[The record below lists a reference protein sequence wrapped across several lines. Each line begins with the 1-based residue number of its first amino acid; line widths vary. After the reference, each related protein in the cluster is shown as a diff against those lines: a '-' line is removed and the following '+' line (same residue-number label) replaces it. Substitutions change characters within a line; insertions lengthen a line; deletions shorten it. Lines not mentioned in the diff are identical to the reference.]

1 MKRFQTMLIGAMCM
15 CAPMVGWAST
25 ADSTLLLL
33 EQMMRPNY
41 NSTLSLSLEDA
52 MDYAIKQNRTLQNA
66 SLEVKK
72 AHAQRWQTIAQ
83 LLPQADGTF
92 GKSNMYDANWD
103 EKKIQ
108 LNPLEPPMSM
118 SPWSLGITVSEGINA
133 QAIVGVLLN
142 NIAIEMQDITYQKT
156 ELDLRGDVLVSYTS
170 VLVLQDVS
178 NLLDSSLTNMIALAD
193 QTKKMVE
200 VGAAESTQYDQIAV
214 KVNTLR
220 NSVNASKRNLRLT
233 EDALKVLLN
242 VDGLTDLQLT
252 NTLDE
257 VLNLDKALG
266 VLFENYD
273 IRNNY
278 DYQLLEKNVELA
290 KENVIMAGMAYLPTV
305 AAYYKYT
312 GQYGKNIFTMMSS
325 PHTVGFTLS
334 MPIWSSGKRAAA
346 VNEKQVALKE
356 AENTLSQTKDNLDIQ
371 YHNLRYTL
379 VNNYET
385 YLNVK
390 DNTEVTQR
398 VMKNIANK
406 YQWGAAS
413 ALEVT
418 TASNDLITAQSSYVN
433 AVMSLVQSAVELE
446 KFLNNK

>member
-1 MKRFQTMLIGAMCM
+1 MKKIKCLLLGVVLV
-15 CAPMVGWAST
+15 CAPMMGWAST
-25 ADSTLLLL
+25 QDSTLLLL
-33 EQMMRPNY
+33 EQLMRPNY
-41 NSTLSLSLEDA
+41 TSTLTLSLEEA
-52 MDYAIKQNRTLQNA
+52 INYALQQNRNLQNA
-66 SLEVKK
+66 SLDVKK

-83 LLPQADGTF
+83 LLPQGDGTF
-92 GKSNMYDANWD
+92 GKTNMYDADWN
-103 EKKIQ
+103 EKMIQ
-108 LNPLEPPMSM
+108 LSAMQPPMSM
-118 SPWSLGITVSEGINA
+118 SPWTLGLTASEGINA

-142 NIAIEMQDITYQKT
+142 NIAIKMQDISYEKT
-156 ELDLRGDVLVSYTS
+156 ESDLRGDVLVSYTS
-170 VLVLQDVS
+170 VLVLGDVA
-178 NLLDSSLTNMIALAD
+178 NLLDSSLTNMIVLAD

-220 NSVNASKRNLRLT
+220 NSVNASRRNLRLT

-242 VDGLTDLQLT
+242 VDGQTELKLT
-252 NTLDE
+252 NTLGE
-257 VLNLDKALG
+257 VLDLNAALS

-273 IRNNY
+273 IRRNY

-290 KENVIMAGMAYLPTV
+290 KKNVIMAGMAYLPTL
-305 AAYYKYT
+305 AGYYKYT
-312 GQYGKNIFTMMSS
+312 GQYGDNIFTMMSS

-346 VNEKQVALKE
+346 VNEKQIALKQ
-356 AENTLSQTKDNLDIQ
+356 AENTFSQTKDNLDIQ

-406 YQWGAAS
+406 YKWGAAS

>member
-1 MKRFQTMLIGAMCM
+1 MKKISVLCLGVTLA
-15 CAPMVGWAST
+15 CAPVVGRASMQ
-25 ADSTLLLL
+25 DSTLLLL
-33 EQMMRPNY
+33 EQLMRPNY
-41 NSTLSLSLEDA
+41 TSTLSLSLEDA
-52 MDYAIKQNRTLQNA
+52 VNYAIRQNRELQNA
-66 SLEVKK
+66 SLDVKK
-72 AHAQRWQTIAQ
+72 AHAQRWQTIAK
-83 LLPQADGTF
+83 LLPQGDGTF
-92 GKSNMYDANWD
+92 GKSAMYDTSWS
-103 EKKIQ
+103 EKTIN
-108 LNPLEPPMSM
+108 LGTGNMSM
-118 SPWSLGITVSEGINA
+118 SPWTLGITISEGINA

-142 NIAIEMQDITYQKT
+142 NIAIQMQDITYDKT
-156 ELDLRGDVLVSYTS
+156 ESDLRGDVLVSYTS
-170 VLVLQDVS
+170 VLVLKDVA
-178 NLLDSSLTNMIALAD
+178 NLLDSSLTNMTALAD

-220 NSVNASKRNLRLT
+220 NSVNASRRNLRLT

-242 VDGLTDLQLT
+242 VDGQTELILT
-252 NTLDE
+252 NSLNQVLD
-257 VLNLDKALG
+257 LNAALS
-266 VLFENYD
+266 VLFEQYNV
-273 IRNNY
+273 RNNY

-290 KENVIMAGMAYLPTV
+290 RQNVIMSGMAYLPTV
-305 AAYYKYT
+305 AGYYKYT
-312 GQYGKNIFTMMSS
+312 GQYGDNIFTMMSS

-334 MPIWSSGKRAAA
+334 MPIWSSGQRAAA
-346 VNEKQVALKE
+346 VHEKRIALKQ
-356 AENTLSQTKDNLDIQ
+356 AQNTFSQTRDNLDIQ

-406 YQWGAAS
+406 YKWGAAS

-418 TASNDLITAQSSYVN
+418 NASNDLITAQSAYVN

>member
-1 MKRFQTMLIGAMCM
+1 MF
-15 CAPMVGWAST
+15 APMMGWAETS
-25 ADSTLLLL
+25 DSTLLLL
-33 EQMMRPNY
+33 EKLMRPNY
-41 NSTLSLSLEDA
+41 TSTLSLSLEDA
-52 MDYAIKQNRTLQNA
+52 MDYAIKQNRSLQNA
-66 SLEVKK
+66 SLEVRK

-92 GKSNMYDANWD
+92 GKNNMYDADWN
-103 EKKIQ
+103 EKTIQ
-108 LNPLEPPMSM
+108 LNPLQPPMSM

-156 ELDLRGDVLVSYTS
+156 ESDLRGDVLVSYTS

-178 NLLDSSLTNMIALAD
+178 NLLDSSLINMVSLAE

-233 EDALKVLLN
+233 QDALKVLLN
-242 VDGLTDLQLT
+242 VDGETELQLT
-252 NTLDE
+252 NTLTE
-257 VLNLDKALG
+257 VLDLDKALS
-266 VLFENYD
+266 VLFESYD

-290 KENVIMAGMAYLPTV
+290 KKNVVMAGMAYLPTL
-305 AAYYKYT
+305 AAFYKYT
-312 GQYGKNIFTMMSS
+312 GQYGNNVFTMMSS

-356 AENTLSQTKDNLDIQ
+356 AENTFSQTKDNLDIQ